1 MPIRV
6 ANTTEKDV
14 VLVPQNPFVLVDS
27 TPKQILSDAT
37 ITSGEIAGRYIQN
50 VGANDCY
57 YSFGHT
63 CDPTNFCGILS
74 KPANVNSD
82 GFGSGQQLDASNC
95 GQALWVYSR
104 GGTTLSIT
112 LLKRNDMDTANG
124 ARILSFGTIS

>member
-1 MPIRV
+1 MPVRV

-14 VLVPQNPFVLVDS
+14 VLVPTNPLVIP
-27 TPKQILSDAT
+27 TNTATVVLSDAT
-37 ITSGEIAGRYIQN
+37 STSGEIAGRYIQN

-95 GQALWVYSR
+95 GQALWVFSR

-112 LLKRNDMDTANG
+112 LLKRNDMDTSNG
-124 ARILSFGTIS
+124 GRILSFGPIK